1 MNATEMRALLD
12 RYISAY
18 NRMDIPAMLL
28 TVHSGIEFKNISG
41 GVVNASAVGTTEL
54 RVLAEQSIPLF
65 SERHQ
70 EILSFEGTE
79 THAAVTIAFRAIIAR
94 DLPNGL
100 KKDQVLELAGRT
112 DFEFKDGLIFK
123 ITDIS

>member
-1 MNATEMRALLD
+1 MNATETRALLD

-28 TVHSGIEFKNISG
+28 TVHSDIEFKNISG
-41 GVVNASAVGTTEL
+41 GVVNATAIGATEL
-54 RVLAEQSIPLF
+54 RALAEQSISLF

-70 EILSFEGTE
+70 EILSFEYTE

-100 KKDQVLELAGRT
+100 KKDQVLELSGRT
-112 DFEFKDGLIFK
+112 DFEFKDGLILK